1 MNFSKLFHHQNQWL
15 VERTFSRN
23 RMIHFQLFHSM
34 THTVIDQLIIRN
46 QNLQAQAKKPEITE
60 AEELDE
66 DSIDESGF

>member
-1 MNFSKLFHHQNQWL
+1 
-15 VERTFSRN
+15 
-23 RMIHFQLFHSM
+23 M